1 MAFRL
6 PWSNLLAP
14 RKAHQLA
21 KVWGRWRAD
30 NYHYPLK
37 NLIAFKAMLLGN
49 IKMIE
54 TMTFFLPSTLG
65 SSQDILQAHLRYT
78 WAPCCL
84 DLLHGITI
92 PPWPH
97 PFMTYCYVACSIFS
111 HDACSWDLPSGNSH
125 PWLRP
130 YPIHQ
135 VESHGSILQTNIY
148 AFNCALLLSFIFS
161 SSEAFISN
169 LQPDAVNACAIANC
183 GKGSCQDT
191 DNSSFG
197 FQCDCY
203 SGWNQFQVGSLILPP
218 CIVPNCT
225 LNFDCAGENPSPPTP
240 PEPVFN
246 LSDLVAIPG
255 AVMAAVRQ
263 RGVATN
269 AIAMQAPIICAI
281 PQPYPVSTHVSFL
294 TLGFESCSNLLHILA
309 ATVLCIGSGSLG
321 ADCHD
326 LGVGTPPRDHSSSPP
341 GLREIRKVSPIK
353 DSWTLLILGP
363 IFLPLL

>member
-1 MAFRL
+1 MLF
-6 PWSNLLAP
+6 NLMV
-14 RKAHQLA
+14 K
-21 KVWGRWRAD
+21 
-30 NYHYPLK
+30 
-37 NLIAFKAMLLGN
+37 
-49 IKMIE
+49 
-54 TMTFFLPSTLG
+54 
-65 SSQDILQAHLRYT
+65 
-78 WAPCCL
+78 
-84 DLLHGITI
+84 
-92 PPWPH
+92 
-97 PFMTYCYVACSIFS
+97 
-111 HDACSWDLPSGNSH
+111 
-125 PWLRP
+125 
-130 YPIHQ
+130 
-135 VESHGSILQTNIY
+135 LQTNIY

-246 LSDLVAIPG
+246 LSDPCSYTWCG
-255 AVMAAVRQ
+255 DGSCKTKGSSYQ
-263 RGVATN
+263 CDCN
-269 AIAMQAPIICAI
+269 AGS
-281 PQPYPVSTHVSFL
+281 YNLRNTT
-294 TLGFESCSNLLHILA
+294 TLPCFNPC
-309 ATVLCIGSGSLG
+309 SLG